1 MTKKDLNKL
10 KKSLPK
16 GYRDTLAEKCDCSL
30 SLIDSVLSGTRK
42 NLEILKEAVDL
53 AISYKAETEALSN
66 QIKSI

>member
-30 SLIDSVLSGTRK
+30 SQVDSVLAGTRK
-42 NLEILKEAVDL
+42 SEQVIKT
-53 AISYKAETEALSN
+53 AISLALLYKAEQDEITN
-66 QIKSI
+66 QIKSL